1 MRISDWSSDVCSSDL
16 SIKGRYQEVLDITR
30 TALQRDWKPGKKVP
44 VVEAM
49 QHIVVE
55 QLGMVLTGQTPRE
68 YVRDIRTTILYIL
81 NVLVTRQRPKFL
93 IKKPTYKLA
102 KAHLLEL
109 GHKEDTQNTS
119 EKRPRRQTK

>member
-1 MRISDWSSDVCSSDL
+1 MGTGNEKKSWGSKEAWEPLVKEFCASKMLTAVYGELHKQLRAVMKRGFSKE

-55 QLGMVLTGQTPRE
+55 QLGTIGRASCRE
-68 YVRDIRTTILYIL
+68 RVCQYV
-81 NVLVTRQRPKFL
+81 
-93 IKKPTYKLA
+93 
-102 KAHLLEL
+102 
-109 GHKEDTQNTS
+109 
-119 EKRPRRQTK
+119 